1 MPGSQENNPNHPKI
15 RFSESTGFGQPAGG
29 SSSSGFEVE
38 PGPERPV
45 EVAGGAAPLVEGSR
59 KIRTFE
65 KQGGHQTEWARLPN
79 ATGVGAIH
87 VRTFHSK
94 LNSDSLAF
102 MDQTINEWLD
112 SHPEY
117 EVKFVSTTIG
127 EFTGKVREPALIC
140 QVWV

>member
-1 MPGSQENNPNHPKI
+1 MSGSQENNPNHPKI
-15 RFSESTGFGQPAGG
+15 RFSESTGFGQSGGG
-29 SSSSGFEVE
+29 SPSGFEVE
-38 PGPERPV
+38 PGPESPV
-45 EVAGGAAPLVEGSR
+45 EVAGSAAPLVEGSR

-65 KQGGHQTEWARLPN
+65 KRGGHQTDWTRQPN
-79 ATGVGAIH
+79 VTGAGAIH

-112 SHPEY
+112 AHPEY
-117 EVKFVSTTIG
+117 EVKFVTSTIG